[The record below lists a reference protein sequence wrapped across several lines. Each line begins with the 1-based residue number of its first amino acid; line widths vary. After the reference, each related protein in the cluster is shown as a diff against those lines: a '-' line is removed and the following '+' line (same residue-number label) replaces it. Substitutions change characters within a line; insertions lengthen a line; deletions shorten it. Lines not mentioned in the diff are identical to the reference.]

1 MDKTVVIN
9 PQKKPGQRRAFSS
22 LLFVSFI
29 LLSALVISLLNPGWI
44 NHVLMPIGADIGMF
58 QLIWPEQP
66 LSALEFIVTK
76 SLFVLTHHD
85 PRSGLNLW
93 TVEYDSVTLGVYLLA
108 AILGG
113 RLINRGIQT
122 RYRGGLL
129 PGLLGMALLV
139 IAFTYMSNIEHCSGA
154 TWIGFVS
161 LYGMGFSG
169 FDFYPYYQG
178 IFALTGLVL
187 LVWGLIKQGQTNK

>member
-1 MDKTVVIN
+1 MIN

-29 LLSALVISLLNPGWI
+29 LLSALIISLLNPGWI
-44 NHVLMPIGADIGMF
+44 NHVLLPIGADIGMF

-66 LSALEFIVTK
+66 LAALEFIVTK

-85 PRSGLNLW
+85 QRSGLNLW
-93 TVEYDSVTLGVYLLA
+93 TVEYDSITLGVYLLA

-113 RLINRGIQT
+113 RLINRSIQT

-129 PGLLGMALLV
+129 RGLLGMALLV

-154 TWIGFVS
+154 TWVGFVS
-161 LYGMGFSG
+161 LYGLGFSG

-178 IFALTGLVL
+178 VFALLGLAL
-187 LVWGLIKQGQTNK
+187 LMWGFFKQAQANK